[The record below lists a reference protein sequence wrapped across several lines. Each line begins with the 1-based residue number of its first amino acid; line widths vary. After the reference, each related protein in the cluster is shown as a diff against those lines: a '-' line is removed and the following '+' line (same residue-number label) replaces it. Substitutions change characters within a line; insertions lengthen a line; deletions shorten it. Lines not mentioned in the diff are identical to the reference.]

1 MPIGELFRKNYKYIE
16 LTSKNEVENQEVEQ
30 STTPFIP
37 DDLLTKCPACGEKI
51 YKEALPENFHCCT
64 VCNHHFRINAT
75 ERLKII
81 IDEGSFEEINKTM
94 VSVNTLNYPDYE
106 KKIAS
111 YQEKSGNYDGVVTGS
126 CLIKGRK
133 TVIGVMDSTF
143 MMGSM
148 GSVVGEK
155 ITRAIEKAD
164 AEKLPLV
171 IFTAS
176 GGARMQ
182 EGIMSL
188 MQMAKTSSALKRFS
202 DNGGLFIS
210 VITDPTTG
218 GVTASFAMLGD
229 IIIGEK
235 GALIGF
241 AGKRVIEQTIKQ
253 KLPNKFQTVEFLLEH
268 GFIDKIA
275 ARSELKDL
283 LGNILSLHQEV
294 DQDDDN

>member
-1 MPIGELFRKNYKYIE
+1 MPISGLFKKNYKYIK
-16 LTSKNEVENQEVEQ
+16 LTNKNEVEDKYIKQQ
-30 STTPFIP
+30 IPFIP
-37 DDLLTKCPACGEKI
+37 DGLLIKCSSCGEKI
-51 YKEALPENFHCCT
+51 YKETLSENLHCCT
-64 VCNHHFRINAT
+64 ACKYHFRINAM
-75 ERLKII
+75 ERLEII
-81 IDEGSFEEINKTM
+81 ADKGSFEEIDKTI

-106 KKIAS
+106 KKIAY
-111 YQEKSGNYDGVVTGS
+111 YQEKSGNYDGVVTGI
-126 CLIKGRK
+126 CLIEEQK

-164 AEKLPLV
+164 NEKLPLI

-182 EGIMSL
+182 EGIISL
-188 MQMAKTSSALKRFS
+188 MQMAKTSSALRKFS

-229 IIIGEK
+229 IIIGEQ

-253 KLPNKFQTVEFLLEH
+253 KLPDDFQTVESLLKH
-268 GFIDKIA
+268 GFIDIVV
-275 ARSELKDL
+275 ARCELKAL
-283 LGNILSLHQEV
+283 LSNILSFHHRA
-294 DQDDDN
+294 D

>member
-16 LTSKNEVENQEVEQ
+16 LTKKNEAGKLEGEEKAVP
-30 STTPFIP
+30 SIP
-37 DDLLTKCPACGEKI
+37 DDLLIKCPSCSEKL
-51 YKEALPENFHCCT
+51 YKEALAENMYCCT
-64 VCNHHFRINAT
+64 ACGHHFRINAR
-75 ERLKII
+75 ERLKEIA
-81 IDEGSFEEINKTM
+81 DEGSFEEIDRTM
-94 VSVNTLNYPDYE
+94 VSVNTLDYPEYE

-111 YQEKSGNYDGVVTGS
+111 YQEKSGNYDGVVTGTCS
-126 CLIKGRK
+126 IEGHKV
-133 TVIGVMDSTF
+133 VIGVMDSTF

-155 ITRAIEKAD
+155 ITRAIEMAD

-202 DNGGLFIS
+202 DNGGLYIT

-253 KLPNKFQTVEFLLEH
+253 KLPDEFQTVEFLLEH
-268 GFIDKIA
+268 GFIDAIA
-275 ARSELKDL
+275 PREELKEL
-283 LGNILSLHQEV
+283 LARILSLHQEV
-294 DQDDDN
+294 Q

>member
-30 STTPFIP
+30 PTTPFIP

-51 YKEALPENFHCCT
+51 YKETLPDNLHCCT
-64 VCNHHFRINAT
+64 VCNHHFRINGA

-81 IDEGSFEEINKTM
+81 IDEGSFEEIDKTM

-126 CLIKGRK
+126 CLIEGIK
-133 TVIGVMDSTF
+133 TIIGVMDSTF

-164 AEKLPLV
+164 AEKLPLI

-229 IIIGEK
+229 IIIGEE

-253 KLPNKFQTVEFLLEH
+253 KLPDEFQTVEFLLEH

-275 ARSELKDL
+275 ARSELKAL

-294 DQDDDN
+294 D